1 MPHITPYQAFLALIL
16 IFQFVWLISISVQQK
31 ELLHI
36 QYQTKDELKEIMLD
50 FTKLQTAV
58 TNEVTVEQS
67 AITLITTIAGEIAA
81 SANDQQTVSDLADK
95 LNQAAAGLSA
105 AITANT
111 PAAPA
116 PAATPVVP
124 ITPVTPAQ

>member
-1 MPHITPYQAFLALIL
+1 
-16 IFQFVWLISISVQQK
+16 
-31 ELLHI
+31 
-36 QYQTKDELKEIMLD
+36 MLD

>member
-1 MPHITPYQAFLALIL
+1 MPHITHFQAFLALIL

-116 PAATPVVP
+116 PVATPVVP

>member
-1 MPHITPYQAFLALIL
+1 MPHITHFQAFLALIL

-36 QYQTKDELKEIMLD
+36 LYQTKDELKEIMLD

-116 PAATPVVP
+116 PVATPVVP

>member
-1 MPHITPYQAFLALIL
+1 MPHITHFQAFLALIL

-111 PAAPA
+111 PAATA
-116 PAATPVVP
+116 PVATPVVP
-124 ITPVTPAQ
+124 VTPA

>member
-1 MPHITPYQAFLALIL
+1 MPHITHFQAFLALIL
-16 IFQFVWLISISVQQK
+16 IFQIVWLISISVQQK

-111 PAAPA
+111 PV
-116 PAATPVVP
+116 ATPVVP

>member
-1 MPHITPYQAFLALIL
+1 MPHITHFQAFLALIL

-111 PAAPA
+111 PV
-116 PAATPVVP
+116 ATPVVP